1 MKKLILTSLFVLLAL
16 TSWAQSTELRG
27 SVVDAK
33 TQKPLVNV
41 TANVTNTNLS
51 ATTNAEGE
59 FVILNPTPGAQTLL
73 VDLTGYS
80 QKRFSLEISATESTN
95 LGTVYLEE
103 DVTSEQQLSLIT
115 LTESDLFNLIDSMY
129 DERND

>member
-73 VDLTGYS
+73 VDLTG
-80 QKRFSLEISATESTN
+80 
-95 LGTVYLEE
+95 
-103 DVTSEQQLSLIT
+103 
-115 LTESDLFNLIDSMY
+115 
-129 DERND
+129 